1 MRDNHRSTR
10 TGEAT
15 AKGYDQGDFTES
27 FERYLSSEG
36 QSKRDSVTTPGFK
49 GESPNSQ
56 SVTDV
61 NPVTEAKANEV
72 PANIELSRCHASTAP
87 VPEERDELLL

>member
-1 MRDNHRSTR
+1 LPGN
-10 TGEAT
+10 G
-15 AKGYDQGDFTES
+15 KLIGN
-27 FERYLSSEG
+27 
-36 QSKRDSVTTPGFK
+36 KVTTPGFK